1 MHSLGDL
8 HAAYQGDYFDNVLRI
23 HPGNMSPVAQPR
35 DLLGDT
41 VNVLA
46 PPAEQLPKCNPFR
59 LHISGMVLFILLVKG
74 NHEGIH
80 IPTYRQKTRK
90 RNVKELA
97 ERSQRIFAFLDP
109 LPKLKAQASGQTS
122 SLNQRGDGGV

>member
-1 MHSLGDL
+1 
-8 HAAYQGDYFDNVLRI
+8 
-23 HPGNMSPVAQPR
+23 MSPVAQPS

-41 VNVLA
+41 VNVPA

-59 LHISGMVLFILLVKG
+59 LHISVMVLFILLVFLKG

-80 IPTYRQKTRK
+80 NPTYRQKTRK

-122 SLNQRGDGGV
+122 SLNQRGEGGV